1 MTNAMPLLDWNEMQA
16 ENVRI
21 SITMLD
27 EYGLPMERRGVKI
40 KQPKPNEA
48 KEFSDNVASM
58 VRDTLYELFNVES

>member
-1 MTNAMPLLDWNEMQA
+1 MTNAMPLLDWTEQQA

-40 KQPKPNEA
+40 KRPKPHEA
-48 KEFSDNVASM
+48 KEFSDNVADM
-58 VRDTLYELFNVES
+58 VRDTLYELFNVDS